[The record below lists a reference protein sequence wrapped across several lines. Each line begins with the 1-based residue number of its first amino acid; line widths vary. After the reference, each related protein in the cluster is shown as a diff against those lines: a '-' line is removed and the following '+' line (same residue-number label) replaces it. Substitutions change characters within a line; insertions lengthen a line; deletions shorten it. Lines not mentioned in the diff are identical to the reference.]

1 MVYYFN
7 FINRHY
13 GGYRFLVC
21 TEPGVAGSD
30 LVGPNPFWSDP
41 DSDFMTGSGF
51 EPTKGVYCLKK
62 SYIIK
67 Y

>member
-1 MVYYFN
+1 MVYYSNFN
-7 FINRHY
+7 NRHY

-51 EPTKGVYCLKK
+51 DPTKGV
-62 SYIIK
+62 
-67 Y
+67 